1 MKKKLLIGL
10 IALMTI
16 SGTAY
21 AATAINGVYKGRA
34 IVKVTVNGTEVKSP
48 VPGQL
53 IDGATMLPLRAIAE
67 SLGASVVWDGAKQSA
82 SITTPQQPATTGL
95 TLTQLNKI
103 GESVGLVYQLD
114 AQGKQIGTGSAFVVD
129 GVAVTNWHVA
139 DGNAVSLL
147 IDFGSSVQ
155 TVAVK
160 DAVFKN
166 EAADLIGFKVG
177 GVAGLKLNTAEP
189 KKGDKVYALGFP
201 KARFAI
207 TEGEVLFFTVTGDI
221 THSAEIDNGS
231 SGGVLIDS
239 KGHVIGS
246 TDGALDGTV
255 YNNAIPAK
263 KLQEEINKIK

>member
-1 MKKKLLIGL
+1 MKKILLIGL

-21 AATAINGVYKGRA
+21 AATAINGLYKGRA
-34 IVKVTVNGTEVKSP
+34 IVKVTVNGTEVKSA

-82 SITTPQQPATTGL
+82 AITTQQQPTQSVTGL

-129 GVAVTNWHVA
+129 GIVVTNWHVA
-139 DGNAVSLL
+139 DGNAVSLM
-147 IDFGSSVQ
+147 IDFGSTVQ

-166 EAADLIGFKVG
+166 EAADLIGFKVS
-177 GVAGLKLNTAEP
+177 GVTGLRLNTAEP
-189 KKGDKVYALGFP
+189 KNKDKVYALGFP
-201 KARFAI
+201 SRKFTI
-207 TEGEVLFFTVTGDI
+207 TEGMFVSKWNDDRWV
-221 THSAEIDNGS
+221 HSAKTGS
-231 SGGVLIDS
+231 GASGGALIND
-239 KGHVIGS
+239 KGEVIGVTS
-246 TDGALDGTV
+246 ESNDGGI
-255 YNNAIPAK
+255 NIAIRASI
-263 KLQEEINKIK
+263 LAQELNK